1 MRAEER
7 IVVTGKLGRLIAILT
22 EPARVR
28 RFGLAAILAT
38 WIPLLAAPLLRW
50 WDFSSFYAAGRLAFS
65 PSVIDVQ
72 KVILLQHD
80 LGLPIAPFL
89 YPPAF
94 AILYA
99 PFAALPYNLA
109 GAINLFL
116 MGATYFL
123 ALRLGARLFKI
134 SGRTALWAG
143 LTWSPAGVCV
153 ATGQN
158 DTLILLLFVLGLG
171 TASLSA
177 PTRLAMLFKPQMG
190 LPVVGTLWLRRP
202 RYGTLLLLAGAV
214 IYYTL
219 GVLATGGSWRWPLD
233 WLGAINLDRNLDLVA
248 NGWQSLSMPSALA
261 HALGTQFE
269 ILGYLAGAILVVAS
283 LKVLRRADPLAA
295 FSLAL
300 ALSVVISPHAYVY
313 DGVLL
318 LPLLALIWTRSPG
331 HPHLALAMII
341 TYTVA
346 LLWVAQPLWLIQPLL
361 IAALAWIIYVLR
373 TPRLWAEVPPLSLES
388 ARVTFVAG
396 N

>member
-7 IVVTGKLGRLIAILT
+7 IVVPGKLGRLIAILT

-28 RFGLAAILAT
+28 RFRLAAILAT
-38 WIPLLAAPLLRW
+38 WIPLLGAPLLHW
-50 WDFSSFYAAGRLAFS
+50 WDFSSFYAAGRLVFS

-99 PFAALPYNLA
+99 PLAALPYNIA
-109 GAINLFL
+109 GAINVAL
-116 MGATYFL
+116 MGTAYFF

-143 LTWSPAGVCV
+143 LAWSPAGVCV

-171 TASLSA
+171 TASLVA

-202 RYGTLLLLAGAV
+202 RYGTLLLLTGAI

-269 ILGYLAGAILVVAS
+269 IFGYLAGAILVLAS
-283 LKVLRRADPLAA
+283 LNVLRRADPLAA

-373 TPRLWAEVPPLSLES
+373 TPRLWTEVLPLSLS
-388 ARVTFVAG
+388 PDG
-396 N
+396 NAPS